1 MSPLRR
7 YLFLLLLVLFSAA
20 SFSQV
25 NDAGL
30 WLSLNAEKKITP
42 DFSATLSEEFRF
54 NENITELGT
63 FFTDAGLTYK
73 INKVIRISGN
83 YRFTNKRRLDDSYS
97 KRHRYYF
104 DLSMRKKLSSV
115 IFILRT
121 RFQSQYADVYSSAGG
136 TVPSNYSR
144 NKLSFRFDLDKKY
157 SPYIS
162 TELFT
167 PLNKSDAFYI
177 DKARYCAGIVYDINR
192 MHAIDVF
199 YMIQQQYNT
208 VDPQRDFII
217 GIGYNFR
224 F

>member
-1 MSPLRR
+1 MK
-7 YLFLLLLVLFSAA
+7 YKIFFLIFLISGFFYATA
-20 SFSQV
+20 QV
-25 NDAGL
+25 SDAGL

-42 DFSATLSEEFRF
+42 VLSLNLAQEFRF

-63 FFTDAGLTYK
+63 FLSEAGLTYK

-121 RFQSQYADVYSSAGG
+121 RFQSQYADVYSSQDG

-144 NKLSFRFDLDKKY
+144 NKLTFRFDSGKKY

-167 PLNKSDAFYI
+167 PLNKSGAFYI
-177 DKARYCAGIVYDINR
+177 NNARYCAGIVYDINR

-208 VDPQRDFII
+208 IDPRKDFII
-217 GIGYNFR
+217 GISYNFTFR
-224 F
+224 